1 MAAVVLPP
9 GSVYALA
16 DMKTADVHYPGH
28 GGDAVP
34 AYVARPAEAGAF
46 PGIIIVHGVHGLEEH
61 IKDVA
66 RRFTV
71 HGYVAIAPALF
82 SREAFLACVEEQDVE
97 KSVGWT
103 RRRPDAQ
110 TIGDLAGAM
119 TFLQQQPFVNDRIG
133 LMGFCSGG
141 RAALVFACS
150 TKGLR
155 VFVNCYSNGIVLPT
169 EVNPVPA
176 IDRVKELS
184 CPMLGLFGADDTNPS
199 PADVERL
206 RQELET
212 HGKPHEI
219 VLYQHAAHAFF
230 SDTRPSYRPEAS
242 QMAWGRMLEWF
253 SRHLKP

>member
-1 MAAVVLPP
+1 MAAVVFPP
-9 GSVYALA
+9 GSVDAPA
-16 DMKTADVHYPGH
+16 EMKPSEVHSPGH
-28 GGDAVP
+28 GGEAVP

-61 IKDVA
+61 LKDVA
-66 RRFTV
+66 RRLTV
-71 HGYVAIAPALF
+71 YGYAAIAPALL
-82 SREAFLACVEEQDVE
+82 SREEFLARVEEQDVE
-97 KSVGWT
+97 QSVVWT
-103 RRRPDAQ
+103 RWRPDAQ

-133 LMGFCSGG
+133 RIGFCSGG

-150 TKGLR
+150 TRGLR
-155 VFVNCYSNGIVLPT
+155 VFVNCYANGIVLPN

-176 IDRVKELS
+176 IDRVQELS

-199 PADVERL
+199 PADVEKL
-206 RQELET
+206 RQALER

-219 VLYQHAAHAFF
+219 VIYPRAAHAFF
-230 SDTRPSYRPEAS
+230 SDTRRSYRPEAS